1 MRGAKAELS
10 GHVWLLCH
18 LLAVMG
24 GLLEWSSSGVNL
36 EICCI
41 PVSDPES
48 SQPTACVGAEI
59 ASTHFS
65 QSPAELQS
73 CWDLAG
79 SVGDVGKAGVR
90 LPELENWLGAAVN
103 PP

>member
-18 LLAVMG
+18 LLVVMD

-65 QSPAELQS
+65 QGPAGL
-73 CWDLAG
+73 
-79 SVGDVGKAGVR
+79 
-90 LPELENWLGAAVN
+90 LGLGWKCGGRWEGRSAIT
-103 PP
+103 

>member
-48 SQPTACVGAEI
+48 S
-59 ASTHFS
+59 
-65 QSPAELQS
+65 
-73 CWDLAG
+73 
-79 SVGDVGKAGVR
+79 
-90 LPELENWLGAAVN
+90 
-103 PP
+103 